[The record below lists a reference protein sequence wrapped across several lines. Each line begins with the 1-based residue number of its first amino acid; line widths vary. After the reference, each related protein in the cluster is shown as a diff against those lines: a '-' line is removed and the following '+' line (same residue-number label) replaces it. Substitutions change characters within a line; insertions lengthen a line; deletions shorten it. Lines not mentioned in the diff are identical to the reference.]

1 MYIYKCKKT
10 CIKSVSLLKAKRGGG
25 STEESANY
33 AFFYVLTKERYFRE
47 LSIIFHDPRPS
58 FQRHFELKIVF
69 YLQTMLRIYG
79 GGGSELIGDM
89 SPKISTFSRPSQRF

>member
-10 CIKSVSLLKAKRGGG
+10 CIKSVSLLTARKGGG

-47 LSIIFHDPRPS
+47 LNIIFHDPRPS

-79 GGGSELIGDM
+79 GGGQS
-89 SPKISTFSRPSQRF
+89 